1 MKSPRTVFAATLGC
15 DKNLVDSEALL
26 GRFAARGVVVTTDP
40 EKADIWVLNTCGFI
54 EAARRDSTDAIERM
68 IEEKG
73 DRLLVVTGCLT
84 QERGVEIRERYPEID
99 LVSGIGNFD
108 KLVESLELGQDIVP
122 VARPEDVQYE
132 GLRDRP
138 LLTPPH
144 LAFVKISEGCNFRCS
159 FCRIP
164 LIRGDQKSRSIE
176 QIHAEVERLVSRGV
190 REVMLVSQNTSDYG
204 RETGESLRDLVQ
216 KLSEVPELKRVRLHY
231 LYPGLIS
238 LPVMREILTTPKVVP
253 YLDMPIQHA
262 SADVLKAMNRPFRSD
277 DLIKFFSSLRED
289 NPDLVLRT
297 TVLLGFPGETDE
309 DIEQV
314 LDFLAAVKFDHVGSY
329 RYSPEEGTA
338 GADMAITVD
347 PEEVAD
353 YEARLLD
360 LQVDIALDRQR
371 LRLGK
376 QHRIVVD
383 KIEDVDMWQ
392 DVLDD
397 LTERVDDVDHHW
409 LTNAS
414 TIAVGRSDHQAYE
427 MDGVVLLDGEGRTP
441 GEWLEARWTAVS
453 AFDAAAVPVTSS
465 EGK

>member
-1 MKSPRTVFAATLGC
+1 
-15 DKNLVDSEALL
+15 
-26 GRFAARGVVVTTDP
+26 
-40 EKADIWVLNTCGFI
+40 
-54 EAARRDSTDAIERM
+54 
-68 IEEKG
+68 
-73 DRLLVVTGCLT
+73 
-84 QERGVEIRERYPEID
+84 
-99 LVSGIGNFD
+99 
-108 KLVESLELGQDIVP
+108 
-122 VARPEDVQYE
+122 
-132 GLRDRP
+132 
-138 LLTPPH
+138 
-144 LAFVKISEGCNFRCS
+144 
-159 FCRIP
+159 
-164 LIRGDQKSRSIE
+164 
-176 QIHAEVERLVSRGV
+176 
-190 REVMLVSQNTSDYG
+190 
-204 RETGESLRDLVQ
+204 
-216 KLSEVPELKRVRLHY
+216 
-231 LYPGLIS
+231 
-238 LPVMREILTTPKVVP
+238 
-253 YLDMPIQHA
+253 
-262 SADVLKAMNRPFRSD
+262 
-277 DLIKFFSSLRED
+277 
-289 NPDLVLRT
+289 
-297 TVLLGFPGETDE
+297 VLLGFPGETDE

-314 LDFLAAVKFDHVGSY
+314 LDFLAAVKFDQVGSY

-465 EGK
+465 EDK